1 MAQQDYV
8 PLAGNLVLSVLAA
21 AIPIVVLLYFLGIRR
36 TSAEV
41 AALFG
46 LGAALIVAL
55 FCYHMPAAIA
65 VSAVGYGAAFGVF
78 PICWII
84 IWALCLYRITV
95 ETGKFQIVKDSIGSL
110 TTDRRLQALLIAF
123 GFGAFIEGASG
134 FGTPVAV
141 AAAMLTG
148 LGFSPFFAA
157 ALCLLANTA
166 PVAFGSIGIPMVTLA
181 GITGLPLNHLSAAT
195 GRLCAPLSLLVP
207 SYLILV
213 MGGWKALRGVLPA
226 AVTCGAV
233 YSLVQFLASNFIGP
247 QLTDIFSSLSAM
259 GAVVVAIK
267 VWKPTGSVKLEGDQ
281 GMQAIKLRHT
291 GRELFLAWSPYMLLV
306 IFVLLWGMEPVKG
319 WLNSV
324 SLSFGWPGLHNRI
337 LRMPPVVAKPSP
349 YAATFTLNWLAAAGT
364 ACMFASLFSAAV
376 LRLSPRRFFV
386 LLGKT
391 VRQVLVPMVTIA
403 VVLGQ
408 AYLMNYCGATATLGL
423 GFAATGALY
432 PFFGTLLGWLGVF
445 LTGSDT
451 SSNALFGNLQ
461 VVTAYQ
467 LHLNP
472 VLMAAANSSG
482 GVMGKMISLQSI
494 AVASAATGL
503 ASHDEAKLF
512 RFTLRHSIL
521 LASLVSLLVIFY
533 AYVAPQWMP

>member
-1 MAQQDYV
+1 MAQQDYL

-21 AIPIVVLLYFLGIRR
+21 AIPIVVLLYFLGIKR

-55 FCYHMPAAIA
+55 FCYHVPVPIAI
-65 VSAVGYGAAFGVF
+65 SAVGYGAAFGFF

-84 IWALCLYRITV
+84 IWALFLYRLTV
-95 ETGKFQIVKDSIGSL
+95 ETGKFQVVKDSIGSL

-123 GFGAFIEGASG
+123 GFGAFIEGAAG

-148 LGFSPFFAA
+148 LGFSPFYAA
-157 ALCLLANTA
+157 AICLLANTA

-195 GRLCAPLSLLVP
+195 GRLCAPISLLVP
-207 SYLILV
+207 AYLILV
-213 MGGWKALRGVLPA
+213 MGGWKALRGVVPA
-226 AVTCGAV
+226 VITCGTV
-233 YSLVQFLASNFIGP
+233 YAFVQFMASNFLGP
-247 QLTDIFSSLSAM
+247 QLTDILSSLSAM

-267 VWKPTGSVKLEGDQ
+267 IWKPTGTVKLEGDQ
-281 GMQAIKLRHT
+281 GMQAVRVHHT
-291 GRELFLAWSPYMLLV
+291 GGELFLAWSPYLLLV
-306 IFVLLWGMEPVKG
+306 ICVLLWGMEPVKG
-319 WLNSV
+319 WLNS
-324 SLSFGWPGLHNRI
+324 LNFSFGWPGLHNKI

-349 YAATFTLNWLAAAGT
+349 YAATFTLNWLAASGS
-364 ACMFASLFSAAV
+364 ACMVASFLSAVV
-376 LRLSPRRFFV
+376 LGVSPRRFFV

-391 VRQVLVPMVTIA
+391 VRQLLIPMVTIA

-408 AYLMNYCGATATLGL
+408 AYLMNYSGATATLGL

-461 VVTAYQ
+461 VVTANQ

-494 AVASAATGL
+494 AVASAATGM
-503 ASHDEAKLF
+503 ASHDEARLF

-521 LASLVSLLVIFY
+521 LASLVSLLVVFY